1 MGSDPL
7 KTTALP
13 DGLRRPWIDRLHRIY
28 ADMDQAYAEVAAGY
42 RFVCNGCDDNCCL
55 TRFSHHTVLEYLD
68 LCEGLGQLAPEARR
82 RVAAEARQNVADTA
96 AGRRRPCPLLQE
108 ERCLLY
114 AHRPM
119 ICRLHGIPHRLV
131 RPDATVLDGE
141 GCAAFHARCGP
152 ATRRLDRTPFY
163 RQMSDLE
170 SGLRRSIDFSGRVNL
185 TVAEMITLAWTDTET
200 P

>member
-1 MGSDPL
+1 MALLNPPL
-7 KTTALP
+7 IAAERRRAFR
-13 DGLRRPWIDRLHRIY
+13 LRLQTLYAAMDR
-28 ADMDQAYAEVAAGY
+28 AYARVAESCG
-42 RFVCNGCDDNCCL
+42 FTCSGCRDNCCRS
-55 TRFSHHTVLEYLD
+55 RFHHHTVIEYLE
-68 LCEGLGQLAPEARR
+68 LQNGLDQLPPDQRQRVEALARQAIQTAPDR
-82 RVAAEARQNVADTA
+82 RV
-96 AGRRRPCPLLQE
+96 PCPLLAD

-131 RPDATVLDGE
+131 RPDGTVLAGD

-163 RQMSDLE
+163 RQMADLE
-170 SGLRRSIDFSGRVNL
+170 KELRAETGFPARVKL
-185 TVAEMITLAWTDTET
+185 TVAEMIAAMATEADE